1 MSDVVLSPQTIAVVG
16 GLMTALVTA
25 VISLCGVI
33 AFLYRQVL
41 RERDRL
47 LDMQDARMI
56 DLWRSLEEKDIRITT
71 LESANERLQRLAVDA
86 TEGWKTSVSAE
97 RSRLPLGGGKS

>member
-33 AFLYRQVL
+33 AYLYRQVL
-41 RERDRL
+41 RERDRVL
-47 LDMQDARMI
+47 ELQESRMVEI
-56 DLWRSLEEKDIRITT
+56 WKTLEEKEIRVTT
-71 LESANERLQRLAVDA
+71 LESANERLQQLAADA
-86 TEGWKTSVSAE
+86 TAGWKTSVLAE
-97 RSRLPLGGGKS
+97 RSRLPLSGGV